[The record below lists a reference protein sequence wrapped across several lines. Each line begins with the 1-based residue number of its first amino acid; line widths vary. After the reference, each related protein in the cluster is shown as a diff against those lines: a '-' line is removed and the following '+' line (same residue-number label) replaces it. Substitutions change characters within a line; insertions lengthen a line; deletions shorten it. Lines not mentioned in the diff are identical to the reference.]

1 MFIELTDHLR
11 CPGDHTEGFL
21 VLLPGRM
28 EGRQVTAGHLGCPY
42 CGWSCS
48 WHDGPVDFGGGRRRA
63 GTPPFD
69 AEAVH
74 AMLGIEGPGGWV
86 ALAGRAGSLA
96 AGLAALL
103 PHVGIVAINPPPEV
117 VEGDGVSIITSAGWP
132 LKTHS
137 MRGVVLGLDEVEWG
151 LAALAAILPGRH
163 LVGEGLPPTDLRART
178 LATADGVWVVQSV
191 SV

>member
-1 MFIELTDHLR
+1 
-11 CPGDHTEGFL
+11 
-21 VLLPGRM
+21 
-28 EGRQVTAGHLGCPY
+28 
-42 CGWSCS
+42 
-48 WHDGPVDFGGGRRRA
+48 
-63 GTPPFD
+63 
-69 AEAVH
+69 
-74 AMLGIEGPGGWV
+74 MLGIEGPGGWV

-137 MRGVVLGLDEVEWG
+137 MRGAVLGLDEGEWS

-163 LVGEGLPPTDLRART
+163 LVGEGIPPTDPRART